1 MTSLLL
7 PFLVLLPL
15 VAGVL
20 LCTLGMKAQR
30 FAANVG
36 IWIAGLVL
44 VGAVG
49 LISQVSSNNTIVKS
63 DGLIQP
69 HVVFAPDWMNL
80 SLPVSIQGHAIEWQL
95 QLGTDSL
102 SASLVLLSAIVTLAV
117 LLTARKQITS
127 RPDLY
132 AGLILITQSLLI
144 GVFLAMDLLLFY
156 VFFEA
161 VLLPIIL
168 LINVWGDAK
177 ESLKASRKFLLF
189 TLAGSIPMVV
199 GLVGLVVQS
208 ASPVKP
214 STVLLTDL
222 SRSAYNAQIEGMN
235 KPAANNEDASM
246 KAKQAIDS
254 SAQVGSTQVLI
265 LVTLVFGLGIKMA
278 ILPLHSWLP
287 TTYAVAHPNTTA
299 LIAAVVGKLGVYGL
313 LRIVLPLT
321 PVAMIQYV
329 QFVFGALGAIAIVYG
344 AMVALGQT
352 DLRRLLA
359 YSSLSHMGFVTLGIM
374 AMNREGL
381 TGASVQMFN
390 HGLITAAMFL
400 LIATIEERRG
410 RLTLGDESRG
420 LASAYPR
427 IGTLMVF
434 FTLAAA
440 GLPGLNSF
448 VGELLAMTGMLRVS
462 LPLTAI
468 AVLGTVLGAW
478 YSLRVLQ
485 YIMFGSDGHTT
496 NKQNIQSDIGASE
509 LFALV
514 PIAALCLAIGVY
526 PSTATNFL
534 GPDVNNMAQSLE
546 PVVKAFHP
554 NVDSSLLLSQA
565 K

>member
-1 MTSLLL
+1 MTNLLL
-7 PFLVLLPL
+7 PFLILLPFI
-15 VAGVL
+15 AGVL
-20 LCTLGMKAQR
+20 ICALGMRAQR
-30 FAANVG
+30 IAANVG
-36 IWIAGLVL
+36 LVVAAIVL
-44 VGAVG
+44 ISAVV
-49 LISQVSSNNTIVKS
+49 LISQVSWNSKIVALE
-63 DGLIQP
+63 GLVQP

-80 SLPVSIQGHAIEWQL
+80 SLPVSIQGHPIEWQL
-95 QLGTDSL
+95 QLGADSL
-102 SASLVLLSAIVTLAV
+102 SATLVLLSAIVTLAV
-117 LLTARKQITS
+117 LLTARKQITVRS
-127 RPDLY
+127 DLY
-132 AGLILITQSLLI
+132 AGLILVTQSLLI
-144 GVFLAMDLLLFY
+144 GVFLSMDLLLFY

-168 LINVWGDAK
+168 LINIWGEAK

-214 STVLLTDL
+214 STVLLTEL
-222 SRSAYNAQIEGMN
+222 SRSAYASQLEAIN
-235 KPAANNEDASM
+235 KPIASNENASL
-246 KAKQAIDS
+246 KAKVALDS
-254 SAQVGSTQVLI
+254 STKVASTQILI
-265 LVTLVFGLGIKMA
+265 LVTLIFGLGVKMA

-313 LRIVLPLT
+313 LRLVLPLT
-321 PVAMIQYV
+321 PIAMIQHV

-352 DLRRLLA
+352 DLRKLLA
-359 YSSLSHMGFVTLGIM
+359 YSSLSHMGFVTIGIM

-381 TGASVQMFN
+381 AGASIQMFN

-462 LPLTAI
+462 LTITAI

-485 YIMFGSDGHTT
+485 YIMFGSDGQTT
-496 NKQNIQSDIGASE
+496 SKQILVSDIGASE
-509 LFALV
+509 LVALV
-514 PIAALCLAIGVY
+514 PIAVLCLAIGVY
-526 PSTATNFL
+526 PSTATDFL
-534 GPDVNNMAQSLE
+534 SPDVNNMAQSLE
-546 PVVKAFHP
+546 PVVKAYHP

>member
-7 PFLVLLPL
+7 PFLILLPFI
-15 VAGVL
+15 AGVL
-20 LCTLGMKAQR
+20 ICALGMRAQR
-30 FAANVG
+30 IAANVG
-36 IWIAGLVL
+36 LVVAAIVL
-44 VGAVG
+44 IGAVV
-49 LISQVSSNNTIVKS
+49 LISQVSSNSKIVAT
-63 DGLIQP
+63 DGLVQP

-80 SLPVSIQGHAIEWQL
+80 SFPVSIQGHPIEWQL
-95 QLGTDSL
+95 QLGADSL
-102 SASLVLLSAIVTLAV
+102 SAALVLLSAIVTLAV
-117 LLTARKQITS
+117 LLTARKQITVRS
-127 RPDLY
+127 DLY
-132 AGLILITQSLLI
+132 AGLILVTQSLLI
-144 GVFLAMDLLLFY
+144 GVFLSMDLLLFY

-168 LINVWGDAK
+168 LINIWGEAK

-214 STVLLTDL
+214 STVLLTEL
-222 SRSAYNAQIEGMN
+222 SRSAYASQLEAIN
-235 KPAANNEDASM
+235 KPVASNENASL
-246 KAKQAIDS
+246 KAKDALDS
-254 SAQVGSTQVLI
+254 STKVASTQILI
-265 LVTLVFGLGIKMA
+265 LVTLIFGLGVKMA

-313 LRIVLPLT
+313 LRLVLPLT
-321 PVAMIQYV
+321 PIAMIQHV

-352 DLRRLLA
+352 DLRKLLA

-381 TGASVQMFN
+381 AGASIQMFN

-462 LPLTAI
+462 LTLTAI

-485 YIMFGSDGHTT
+485 YIMFGSDGQTT
-496 NKQNIQSDIGASE
+496 SKQILISDIGASE
-509 LFALV
+509 LVALV
-514 PIAALCLAIGVY
+514 PIAVLCLAIGVY
-526 PSTATNFL
+526 PSTATDFL
-534 GPDVNNMAQSLE
+534 SPDVNNMAQSLE
-546 PVVKAFHP
+546 PVVKAYHP
-554 NVDSSLLLSQA
+554 NVDSSLLLSQT